1 MTDEEERRPLA
12 RRAATA
18 SAICAVGVVEVGLG
32 MIQLE
37 EVGEVSEFSQLE
49 YQTEAHPETR
59 PNSQRESSLEVEAV
73 PDTSVEE
80 IHDHQSGGGENAW
93 VPETPETSL
102 DEVSL
107 PEGVHKSLKDLIHKT
122 NKNLYDVDSNKVK
135 YKAGL
140 SRKGLAV
147 PSLHRRKGPDSS
159 RA

>member
-1 MTDEEERRPLA
+1 M

-18 SAICAVGVVEVGLG
+18 NAICAVAAVEVGLE
-32 MIQLE
+32 MIKLE
-37 EVGEVSEFSQLE
+37 EVGEASEFSQLE

-59 PNSQRESSLEVEAV
+59 PDPQRKCSPEVEVV
-73 PDTSVEE
+73 PDTAVEE
-80 IHDHQSGGGENAW
+80 THDHQSGGEENTW

-107 PEGVHKSLKDLIHKT
+107 PEAVHKSLKDLIYKT
-122 NKNLYDVDSNKVK
+122 NRNLYDVDSNKVK

-159 RA
+159 PA